1 MKKLSIKLI
10 CLILIIVIMISFV
23 HSFFFKSEVN
33 AATSSS
39 YTQYIKSS
47 ISAFPESYQ
56 RKLAYL
62 KYLHPNWEFKAYY
75 TGIDWSELTSAEGKC
90 MTNTIHKGNLLDP
103 CVLCWCG
110 QMGDSGYYCPS
121 MDTVKYYLDPR
132 NFMGEAMIFQFL
144 DLTQGNGITKAEVE
158 KAVKGSYL
166 APYVDD
172 IMMAARDAGISPLH
186 IVATIFQELG
196 NSKDANGNPI
206 IPRAISGT
214 VAGYEGVYNF
224 YNYGATD
231 GPGAVE
237 RGLAK
242 ARELKWTTP
251 RIALVEGAKKVLAG
265 DYIGAG
271 QTTKYFYKFDVV
283 GNEILRESDGKKT
296 YSKDYFF
303 NHQYMTNLR
312 DPSSQAYSL
321 YNDYMNS
328 GKLDSS
334 LTFIIPVYNNMPATV
349 SKAPSSLYGE
359 GNLYYINSLGKW
371 GPNFRQS
378 PNGTV
383 LGNIYKDTVVVLL
396 ENQGYWSKVKI
407 NKVDKYSK
415 DAWTWPY
422 TAQIGY
428 VATEYLEKVGTEVPD
443 YRDKVDMGNGSTPKP
458 EEPDQPQEPEKPD
471 ITDDKDIKVN
481 GNYIYMT
488 PEVNVKMMKQKYS
501 KVIIKNGSEVLSDD
515 KQLIPTGAS
524 IEIDNKKYTGIKLGD
539 VNGDGAV
546 KASDYV
552 LIKNYI
558 MDAKANPLNDT
569 QIKGADV
576 NKDTKVKASDY
587 VLIKN
592 YIMDG
597 TQINI

>member
-1 MKKLSIKLI
+1 MKKLSTKLI
-10 CLILIIVIMISFV
+10 CLVLIMVIVFSFIY
-23 HSFFFKSEVN
+23 SFFFKSEVN

-39 YTQYIKSS
+39 YTQYIKSG

-56 RKLAYL
+56 KKLAYL

-75 TGIDWSELTSAEGKC
+75 TGIDWSELTSIEGRC
-90 MTNTIHKGNLLDP
+90 MTNTIHKGGLLDP

-121 MDTVKYYLDPR
+121 VDAVKYYLDPR

-144 DLTQGNGITKAEVE
+144 DLTEGNGITKTEVE

-166 APYVDD
+166 VPYVDD
-172 IMMAARDAGISPLH
+172 IMLAARDAGISPLH

-214 VAGYEGVYNF
+214 VEGYEGVYNF

-283 GNEILRESDGKKT
+283 GNEILKESDGKKT
-296 YSKDYFF
+296 YSSKYFF

-321 YNDYMNS
+321 YNDYMNNN
-328 GKLDSS
+328 KLDSK
-334 LTFIIPVYNNMPATV
+334 LTFIVPVYNNMPSAV
-349 SKAPSSLYGE
+349 SKAPSSLYE
-359 GNLYYINSLGKW
+359 EKNLYYINSLGKW
-371 GPNFRQS
+371 GPNFRES
-378 PNGTV
+378 PNGNV

-407 NKVDKYSK
+407 NKSTVYSK
-415 DAWTWPY
+415 EAWSWQY
-422 TAQIGY
+422 TSQIGY
-428 VATEYLEKVGTEVPD
+428 VATEYLEKAGTDVPD
-443 YRDKVDMGNGSTPKP
+443 YRDKVDMGNGNKPKP
-458 EEPDQPQEPEKPD
+458 EEPENPD
-471 ITDDKDIKVN
+471 VPDNKNIKID
-481 GNYIYMT
+481 GNYMFVT
-488 PEVNVKMMKQKYS
+488 PEVNVKNIKQTYS
-501 KVIIKNGSEVLSDD
+501 KAVIKNGETVLSKDE
-515 KQLIPTGAS
+515 QLVPTGAV
-524 IEIDNKKYTGIKLGD
+524 IEIDKKKYTAIKLGD

-558 MDAKANPLNDT
+558 MDAKANPLNEV
-569 QIKGADV
+569 QIKAADV

-597 TQINI
+597 TKINI

>member
-1 MKKLSIKLI
+1 MKKLSTKLI
-10 CLILIIVIMISFV
+10 CLVLIMVIVFSFIY
-23 HSFFFKSEVN
+23 SFFFKSEVN

-39 YTQYIKSS
+39 YTQYIKSG

-56 RKLAYL
+56 KKLAYL

-75 TGIDWSELTSAEGKC
+75 TGIDWSELTSVEGRC
-90 MTNTIHKGNLLDP
+90 MTNTIHKGGLLDP

-121 MDTVKYYLDPR
+121 VDAVKYYLDPR

-144 DLTQGNGITKAEVE
+144 DLTEGNGITKTEVE

-166 APYVDD
+166 VPYVDD
-172 IMMAARDAGISPLH
+172 IMLAARDAGISPLH

-214 VAGYEGVYNF
+214 VEGYEGVYNF

-283 GNEILRESDGKKT
+283 GNEILKESDGKKT
-296 YSKDYFF
+296 YSSKYFF

-321 YNDYMNS
+321 YNDYMNNN
-328 GKLDSS
+328 KLDSK
-334 LTFIIPVYNNMPATV
+334 LTFIVPVYNNMPSAV
-349 SKAPSSLYGE
+349 SKAPSSLYE
-359 GNLYYINSLGKW
+359 EKNLYYINSLGKW
-371 GPNFRQS
+371 GPNFRES
-378 PNGTV
+378 PNGNV

-407 NKVDKYSK
+407 NKSTVYSK
-415 DAWTWPY
+415 EAWSWQY
-422 TAQIGY
+422 TSQIGY
-428 VATEYLEKVGTEVPD
+428 VATEYLEKVGTDVPD
-443 YRDKVDMGNGSTPKP
+443 YRDKVDMGNGNKPKP
-458 EEPDQPQEPEKPD
+458 EEPENPD
-471 ITDDKDIKVN
+471 VPDNKNIKID
-481 GNYIYMT
+481 GNYMFVT
-488 PEVNVKMMKQKYS
+488 PEVNVKNIKQTYS
-501 KVIIKNGSEVLSDD
+501 KAVIKNGETVLSKDE
-515 KQLIPTGAS
+515 QLVPTGAV
-524 IEIDNKKYTGIKLGD
+524 IEIDKKKYTAIKLGD

-558 MDAKANPLNDT
+558 MDAKANPLNEV
-569 QIKGADV
+569 QIKAADV

-597 TQINI
+597 TKINI

>member
-1 MKKLSIKLI
+1 MRKLSIKLI
-10 CLILIIVIMISFV
+10 CLILIIAIIFGFV

-39 YTQYIKSS
+39 YTQYIKSG

-56 RKLAYL
+56 KKLAYL

-75 TGIDWSELTSAEGKC
+75 TGIDWSELTSVEGKC

-144 DLTQGNGITKAEVE
+144 DLTEGNGITKAEVE

-166 APYVDD
+166 VPYVDD

-196 NSKDANGNPI
+196 NSKDASGNPI

-251 RIALVEGAKKVLAG
+251 RIALVEGAKRVLAG

-283 GNEILRESDGKKT
+283 GNEILKESAGKKT
-296 YSKDYFF
+296 YSSKYFF

-321 YNDYMNS
+321 YNDYMNN
-328 GKLDSS
+328 GKLDEK
-334 LTFIIPVYNNMPATV
+334 LTFIVPVYNNMPGTV
-349 SKAPSSLYGE
+349 SKVPSSLYGSGE
-359 GNLYYINSLGKW
+359 NLYYINSLGKW

-415 DAWTWPY
+415 EQWTWPY
-422 TAQIGY
+422 TSQIGY

-458 EEPDQPQEPEKPD
+458 EEPEKPN
-471 ITDDKDIKVN
+471 TPDDKNIKID

-488 PEVNVKMMKQKYS
+488 PEVNVKIMKEKYS
-501 KVIIKNGSEVLSDD
+501 KAVIKNGNQVLSED

-524 IEIDNKKYTGIKLGD
+524 IEIDGKKYTGIKLGD
-539 VNGDGAV
+539 VNSDGEVDIIDMALLQRHLMGIIV
-546 KASDYV
+546 LKDNQYV
-552 LIKNYI
+552 AAKLQKDSSEIDIIDMALLQRHLMEVQYI
-558 MDAKANPLNDT
+558 TL
-569 QIKGADV
+569 
-576 NKDTKVKASDY
+576 
-587 VLIKN
+587 
-592 YIMDG
+592 
-597 TQINI
+597 

>member
-1 MKKLSIKLI
+1 MKKLSTKLI
-10 CLILIIVIMISFV
+10 CLVLIMVIVFSFIY
-23 HSFFFKSEVN
+23 SFFFKSEVN

-39 YTQYIKSS
+39 YTQYIKSG

-56 RKLAYL
+56 KKLAYL

-75 TGIDWSELTSAEGKC
+75 TGIDWSELTSVEGRC
-90 MTNTIHKGNLLDP
+90 MTNTIHKGGLLDP

-121 MDTVKYYLDPR
+121 VDAVKYYLDPR

-144 DLTQGNGITKAEVE
+144 DLTEGNGITKTEVE

-166 APYVDD
+166 VPYVDD
-172 IMMAARDAGISPLH
+172 IMLAARDAGISPLH

-214 VAGYEGVYNF
+214 VEGYEGVYNF

-283 GNEILRESDGKKT
+283 GNEILKESDGKKT
-296 YSKDYFF
+296 YSSKYFF

-321 YNDYMNS
+321 YNDYMNNN
-328 GKLDSS
+328 KLDSK
-334 LTFIIPVYNNMPATV
+334 LTFIVPVYNNMPSAV
-349 SKAPSSLYGE
+349 SKAPSSLYE
-359 GNLYYINSLGKW
+359 KKNLYYINSLGKW
-371 GPNFRQS
+371 GPNFRES
-378 PNGTV
+378 PNGNV

-407 NKVDKYSK
+407 NKSTVYSK
-415 DAWTWPY
+415 EAWSWQY
-422 TAQIGY
+422 TSQIGY
-428 VATEYLEKVGTEVPD
+428 VATEYLEKVGTDVPD
-443 YRDKVDMGNGSTPKP
+443 YRDKVDMGNGNKPKP
-458 EEPDQPQEPEKPD
+458 EEPENPD
-471 ITDDKDIKVN
+471 VPDNKNIKID
-481 GNYIYMT
+481 GNYMFVT
-488 PEVNVKMMKQKYS
+488 PEVNVKNIKQTYS
-501 KVIIKNGSEVLSDD
+501 KAVIKNGETVLSKDE
-515 KQLIPTGAS
+515 QLVPTGAV
-524 IEIDNKKYTGIKLGD
+524 IEIDKKKYTAIKLGD

-558 MDAKANPLNDT
+558 MDAKANPLNEV
-569 QIKGADV
+569 QIKAADV

-597 TQINI
+597 TKINI